1 MTSVPGIPEEE
12 LLLRARERGLAL
24 DRARAAAL
32 RPQLE
37 SLLGRLARL
46 GEALP
51 PGAAPPP
58 PGPPRDEP

>member
-1 MTSVPGIPEEE
+1 MITIPEEE
-12 LLLRARERGLAL
+12 LIRRARERGWML

-46 GEALP
+46 AGTLP
-51 PGAAPPP
+51 PDVAPPP
-58 PGPPRDEP
+58 PDPPRGSG